1 MKIAGSQP
9 LARRAE
15 PRETSPKVAIFDY
28 FNDEEGVRH
37 GDRVESILLR
47 SGGLDDSQVQNYLNT
62 YERDDFD
69 EVINAPVSELMERVQ
84 AYTEQTVAGFLQATT
99 TNMNT
104 VMDEDRGTRV
114 INQSQSQSP
123 VRVAK
128 PFIEKI
134 MENEKFRMGV
144 KDALGMNRRAFRST
158 VAEAFLE
165 QVSQTFE
172 NSESIQL
179 AKDVYRETAQ
189 RAYDS
194 GIVHVVTAGNLGTVA
209 ADYLNHGIEAPEGA
223 YRSVL
228 ANEFTTI
235 VGATDSRGTTTFRD
249 DRAASF
255 SSVDAGAEFSMHGV
269 NVGVLPYEE
278 DGKEFSSGT
287 SYAAPQVSAL
297 VNDMLTANPKLS
309 VADVEDLLHRST
321 VPVNGSKRQVGAG
334 QIDPDRALE
343 LAEQTAFIS
352 RNA

>member
-1 MKIAGSQP
+1 MKIAGTQP

-15 PRETSPKVAIFDY
+15 PKERSPKVAIFDY

-69 EVINAPVSELMERVQ
+69 EVVNAPTEELMGRVQ

-99 TNMNT
+99 TNLNM
-104 VMDEDRGTRV
+104 VMTEDKGIRV

-123 VRVAK
+123 GRIAK
-128 PFIEKI
+128 PFVEKI
-134 MENEKFRMGV
+134 LTDEKFRMGV
-144 KDALGMNRRAFRST
+144 KDALGLNRRAFRST
-158 VAEAFLE
+158 VAEEFLAKMNE
-165 QVSQTFE
+165 TFSS
-172 NSESIQL
+172 SEPIQL
-179 AKDVYRETAQ
+179 ATEAYRETAQ
-189 RAYDS
+189 RAYDA
-194 GIVHVVTAGNLGTVA
+194 GIVHVVTAGNLGTVEA
-209 ADYLNHGIEAPEGA
+209 EYRNHGIETPEGTF
-223 YRSVL
+223 RSVL

-235 VGATDSRGTTTFRD
+235 VGATDSQGTTTFRD
-249 DRAASF
+249 DRAAIF

-269 NVGVLPYEE
+269 NVGVPPYE
-278 DGKEFSSGT
+278 DDSKEFSSGT

-297 VNDMLTANPKLS
+297 VNDMLEANPKLT
-309 VADVEDLLHRST
+309 VADVEDLLTRST
-321 VPVNGSKRQVGAG
+321 VPINGSKRQIGAG
-334 QIDPDRALE
+334 QIDPERALK